1 MLFLKQKNT
10 QMKNILIT
18 GASKGIGFETVKLF
32 LQQNDCRVIA
42 ISRNIKSL
50 VELANTIDESD
61 RLIPISFDLTED
73 NHSELATYL
82 NECEQIDILINNA
95 GLLINKPF
103 AELSIEDWRTL
114 FEVNV
119 FGPVKLIQYVL
130 PLLQKASKPHIVNI
144 GSMGGFQGSSK
155 FGGLAAYS
163 ASKAALANLSECLSG
178 ELAGS
183 RIASNCL
190 CLGAVNT
197 EMLQQAFPG
206 YQAPLNSEEMAQFLV
221 DFSSTGH
228 RFFNGQVI
236 PVALNNPD
244 V

>member
-1 MLFLKQKNT
+1 
-10 QMKNILIT
+10 MKNILIT

-32 LQQNDCRVIA
+32 LQQANCRVIA

-50 VELANTIDESD
+50 VEFANTLDESD
-61 RLIPISFDLTED
+61 RLIPISFDITKD
-73 NHSELATYL
+73 NHGELAAHL
-82 NECEQIDILINNA
+82 SDCEQIDILINNA

-103 AELSIEDWRTL
+103 AGLSIEDWRTL

-130 PLLQKASKPHIVNI
+130 PLLQKAPKAHIVNI

-155 FGGLAAYS
+155 FGGLSAYS
-163 ASKAALANLSECLSG
+163 ASKAALANLSECLAG

-183 RIASNCL
+183 GIASNCL

-206 YQAPLNSEEMAQFLV
+206 YQAPLNGEEMAEFLV

-236 PVALNNPD
+236 PVALTNPD
-244 V
+244 A

>member
-1 MLFLKQKNT
+1 
-10 QMKNILIT
+10 MKNILIT

-32 LQQNDCRVIA
+32 LQQDDCRVIA
-42 ISRNIKSL
+42 ISRNIESL
-50 VELANTIDESD
+50 VGLKNTRGTPN
-61 RLIPISFDLTED
+61 RLIPISFDLTND
-73 NHSELATYL
+73 SHSELVAHL
-82 NECEQIDILINNA
+82 SDFAHVDILINNA

-119 FGPVKLIQYVL
+119 FGPVKLIQYLL

-155 FGGLAAYS
+155 FGGLSAYS
-163 ASKAALANLSECLSG
+163 ASKAALANLSECLAG

-206 YQAPLNSEEMAQFLV
+206 YQAPLNSEEMAQFIV
-221 DFSSTGH
+221 EFSSTGH
-228 RFFNGQVI
+228 HFLNGQVI
-236 PVALNNPD
+236 PVALNNPGA
-244 V
+244 